1 VVIYWFSCWVKTEK
15 ASGANTTNAKNI
27 AIMATVLIKTFGLIL
42 AKQDGFVEGI
52 HPPFFKNWIDKQ
64 RQIIIGKVKMIR
76 QIQSMGARS
85 PAILGCDTK

>member
-1 VVIYWFSCWVKTEK
+1 
-15 ASGANTTNAKNI
+15 
-27 AIMATVLIKTFGLIL
+27 M
-42 AKQDGFVEGI
+42 EGI

>member
-1 VVIYWFSCWVKTEK
+1 MSKNIIKKYEIFL
-15 ASGANTTNAKNI
+15 AKNQYFKTNI
-27 AIMATVLIKTFGLIL
+27 ALESKKIIKTFGLRL
-42 AKQDGFVEGI
+42 AKQDGVVEGI

-85 PAILGCDTK
+85 PAILGCDPK